1 MGKSASPS
9 EAMTLQEHR
18 KWASSLWSRMD
29 RNKDKVMTLEE
40 LNCSEFMEAIRAI
53 LTPSL
58 AKKTI
63 GSYGRAELN
72 LSQALKYCLK
82 LADTDKN
89 GTLDF
94 QEFEHFLRKLRH
106 PKPPM
111 ELATLYMSMFDADPD
126 AFLEEFEFRDMWRY
140 FTGRAPTADEFQMH
154 WSQMDL
160 LRVGRVSKKD
170 LAKWLKKGAPQ
181 AFRSLAPPVQGD
193 RPETPPASVTKKP
206 GEIFRPAPGLW
217 HKSPVKWESAHDWN
231 SVPKDFSH
239 INLAWRGSQSM
250 KTYFSR
256 PESLPELRRFY
267 AIRRGFQAQKRKM
280 KAPQPKCPSP
290 VLSEESRQFKSQPG
304 WERHQRLAPNVQGE
318 MAEWKQLTPRRKQAR
333 DVGTLLLR
341 VPLPPA
347 PHLVHGRGA
356 EELKPKNAS
365 HLVSC

>member
-1 MGKSASPS
+1 M

-18 KWASSLWSRMD
+18 QWASSLWSRMD
-29 RNKDKVMTLEE
+29 RNKDRVMTLEE
-40 LNCSEFMEAIRAI
+40 LNCSEFMEAIRTV

-58 AKKTI
+58 SRKTV

-72 LSQALKYCLK
+72 MSQALKYCLK
-82 LADTDKN
+82 LADTDQN

-94 QEFEHFLRKLRH
+94 EEFEHFLRKLRH
-106 PKPPM
+106 PKPAM

-154 WSQMDL
+154 WSKMDIH
-160 LRVGRVSKKD
+160 RVGRISKKD
-170 LAKWLKKGAPQ
+170 LAKWLKKTAPE
-181 AFRSLAPPVQGD
+181 AFRSLAPPVKGD
-193 RPETPPASVTKKP
+193 RPETPRSMTSSKKP

-217 HKSPVKWESAHDWN
+217 HKTPLKWESEHDWN
-231 SVPKDFSH
+231 SVPKDFAH
-239 INLAWRGSQSM
+239 INQAWRGSHSM

-267 AIRRGFQAQKRKM
+267 AIHQGFQAQKRKM
-280 KAPQPKCPSP
+280 NTPSPKFPAP
-290 VLSEESRQFKSQPG
+290 VLSSENVQFKSQPG
-304 WERHQRLAPNVQGE
+304 WERHQRFALNVKGE
-318 MAEWKQLTPRRKQAR
+318 MAEWKQLTPRDGKKQVR
-333 DVGTLLLR
+333 DVGSLLLR

-356 EELKPKNAS
+356 VPK
-365 HLVSC
+365 